1 MGTGLQGNGQV
12 SDSLSKII
20 FLVDP
25 KSGKIAFSATRNVK
39 KFLIE
44 AFGTDDLFHQTLHSK
59 NREISSEWLICMQV
73 QPGEEHS
80 FQHAIDEKNELVV
93 TAAGLGEEDGR
104 SGMILFTIS
113 PTETEETLAQQLKSL
128 KLKHAEFI
136 DHAAHDLHSPLRKL
150 ALFVEKFLG
159 LEEGS
164 QKKKMAEKIGSS
176 ISSMQRII
184 DEFTELARANEA
196 GMHFTVTKPEQ
207 IVKDLVEEMSEE
219 IGERKIT
226 VEVSPLPEIEG
237 DPMQLRELFKNL
249 LENSIKFS
257 KIDVPNRIKI
267 FPRPLEKAEWMNGK
281 VFAEIVV
288 EDNGTG
294 FDPEYA
300 EKIFEPF
307 RRVHSGHGIRG
318 NGLGL
323 TICKR
328 IVKNHHGRIFAES
341 DGSNGASFVLNLP
354 IPDN

>member
-1 MGTGLQGNGQV
+1 L
-12 SDSLSKII
+12 
-20 FLVDP
+20 
-25 KSGKIAFSATRNVK
+25 GK
-39 KFLIE
+39 
-44 AFGTDDLFHQTLHSK
+44 
-59 NREISSEWLICMQV
+59 
-73 QPGEEHS
+73 
-80 FQHAIDEKNELVV
+80 
-93 TAAGLGEEDGR
+93 EDGR
-104 SGMILFTIS
+104 SGMIFFTIS
-113 PTETEETLAQQLKSL
+113 PTETEETHAQQLKSL
-128 KLKHAEFI
+128 KLKQAEFI

-150 ALFVEKFLG
+150 TLFIEKFLL

-164 QKKKMAEKIGSS
+164 QKKKMAEKIRSG

-207 IVKDLVEEMSEE
+207 IMKDLVDEMSEE

-267 FPRPLEKAEWMNGK
+267 FSRPLEKAEWMNGK

-294 FDPEYA
+294 FDPEYS